1 MKISERID
9 DLRKRYKQDIREYR
23 ADINTY
29 SDNFALEEKGAMET
43 LQRVVKDLNKLYN
56 ILQGEQQ

>member
-9 DLRKRYKQDIREYR
+9 DLRKRYKQDIREYKL
-23 ADINTY
+23 DINTY

-56 ILQGEQQ
+56 AIKGEKK

>member
-23 ADINTY
+23 LDINTY
-29 SDNFALEEKGAMET
+29 TDNFALEEKGAMET

>member
-23 ADINTY
+23 LDINTY
-29 SDNFALEEKGAMET
+29 TDNFALEEKGAMET
-43 LQRVVKDLNKLYN
+43 LQRVVKDVNKLYN